1 MSLRTGDDDFLKA
14 SVLSCSCSP
23 WGTCTELNNVQTPW
37 GEIGHGVGIFWLSL
51 ASDML
56 HRTICLALR
65 VFWVNIYRVI
75 NWFWQYF
82 DCMSPFLVSQD
93 GRGCPPQNFCAQ
105 VVAVLPETFG
115 KSNQGD
121 CYLCWIEDTILHGL
135 VLFVIL
141 LLRLEDAHWHVIGP
155 FNLLR
160 HMYSLI
166 RDWRSH
172 LGHVR
177 WYGMLL
183 VDLHH
188 RKQQLVD
195 DDVPEV
201 IAKAEGHLQPC

>member
-56 HRTICLALR
+56 HRTICVAPR

-105 VVAVLPETFG
+105 VVAVLPETCAFRHT
-115 KSNQGD
+115 SPPAWRCSLACHRSVHPSQTHVFID
-121 CYLCWIEDTILHGL
+121 Q
-135 VLFVIL
+135 
-141 LLRLEDAHWHVIGP
+141 RLEKSSWPRA
-155 FNLLR
+155 
-160 HMYSLI
+160 LI
-166 RDWRSH
+166 RHASRWSPSQKAVAGWWRRPWSH
-172 LGHVR
+172 S
-177 WYGMLL
+177 
-183 VDLHH
+183 
-188 RKQQLVD
+188 
-195 DDVPEV
+195 
-201 IAKAEGHLQPC
+201 